1 MIVPSFT
8 SISSGIDSEMNGLQF
23 LTLLISFYL
32 LKHIKHKF
40 SLCVFETYDYLTRWV
55 VVSRR
60 NVIGKTNLL
69 RSLFPMSQSE
79 SIFHVRRSVNPEPRA
94 AKILYLSASMVLG
107 SPNSY
112 PRFGAY
118 ATSECL
124 RFPISFALL
133 PVHNISFCYPPVCVV
148 PTFSVSKQY
157 RLNQNPVPENIGDV
171 FSAVQ
176 FQSLPDS
183 AGNSTLNRIDP
194 SKASKKLLPALIAD
208 ELHFLL
214 KKPLVQNLH
223 VLVHLLLLY

>member
-40 SLCVFETYDYLTRWV
+40 SLCVFETYDYLTKWV

-148 PTFSVSKQY
+148 PTFPFQSSIAST
-157 RLNQNPVPENIGDV
+157 RT
-171 FSAVQ
+171 Q
-176 FQSLPDS
+176 FQ
-183 AGNSTLNRIDP
+183 RILGMSFLQFNFKVFP
-194 SKASKKLLPALIAD
+194 IQPVILLSI
-208 ELHFLL
+208 ESILL
-214 KKPLVQNLH
+214 KRLRSFFQPSQLMS
-223 VLVHLLLLY
+223 YTFF